1 MRQIKFKLM
10 VNKDNRQQKKK
21 IFARL
26 KEILIERDE
35 ILFVYI
41 HGSFLD
47 NLPFHDIDVAL
58 YVDPKEVDS
67 LQSFD
72 YSLGLSVELSQK
84 LGKDID
90 TKVMNYAPVGFQHS
104 VFKNGKL
111 LFSKT
116 DQRTICPMEGN
127 FSSSQDLVWPRS
139 ALILA
144 KY

>member
-1 MRQIKFKLM
+1 M
-10 VNKDNRQQKKK
+10 VKRDNRLQKKK
-21 IFARL
+21 IFTRL

-35 ILFVYI
+35 ILFAYI

-67 LQSFD
+67 SQSFD
-72 YSLGLSVELSQK
+72 YSLELSVELSQK

-104 VFKNGKL
+104 VYKNGKL
-111 LFSKT
+111 LFSRE
-116 DQRTICPMEGN
+116 DSLRLDLLEENSLDYISFYE
-127 FSSSQDLVWPRS
+127 FSVQFIRESVF
-139 ALILA
+139 
-144 KY
+144 

>member
-1 MRQIKFKLM
+1 M
-10 VNKDNRQQKKK
+10 VNRDNSLQKKK
-21 IFARL
+21 IFTRL

-67 LQSFD
+67 SQSFD
-72 YSLGLSVELSQK
+72 YSLELSVELSQK

-90 TKVMNYAPVGFQHS
+90 AKVMNYAPVGFQHS
-104 VFKNGKL
+104 VYKNGKL
-111 LFSKT
+111 LFSRE
-116 DQRTICPMEGN
+116 DSLRL
-127 FSSSQDLVWPRS
+127 DLLEKNSLDYISFYELSVQFIRES
-139 ALILA
+139 VF
-144 KY
+144 

>member
-1 MRQIKFKLM
+1 M
-10 VNKDNRQQKKK
+10 VNRDNSLQKKK
-21 IFARL
+21 IFTQL

-35 ILFVYI
+35 ILFAYI

-67 LQSFD
+67 SQSFD
-72 YSLGLSVELSQK
+72 YSLGLSVELTQK

-104 VFKNGKL
+104 VYKNGKL
-111 LFSKT
+111 LFSREDSLRLDLLEKNSL
-116 DQRTICPMEGN
+116 DYISFYE
-127 FSSSQDLVWPRS
+127 FSVQFIRESVF
-139 ALILA
+139 
-144 KY
+144 

>member
-1 MRQIKFKLM
+1 M
-10 VNKDNRQQKKK
+10 VNRDNNLQKKK
-21 IFARL
+21 IFTRL

-35 ILFVYI
+35 ILFAYI

-67 LQSFD
+67 SQSFD

-104 VFKNGKL
+104 VYKNGKL
-111 LFSKT
+111 LFSREDSLRLDLLEKNSL
-116 DQRTICPMEGN
+116 DYISFYE
-127 FSSSQDLVWPRS
+127 FSVQFIKESVF
-139 ALILA
+139 
-144 KY
+144 